1 MNEYQSY
8 LEDKSYIFTL
18 IKNRNFSVVEEI
30 ISKENIDVNI
40 VDRTGND
47 ILMRLLKNKKYD
59 LVMTLMK
66 KRSWN
71 VNKQNYDGDT
81 FGHILVEDNS
91 IGAIKIMDELTKN
104 KKYLPNIKNKKGQ
117 TVLDK
122 AIKNNYLAY
131 AFKIIKD
138 ERFDSIDISSFK
150 KLFLICINRNYGKYS
165 IISNL
170 EIIITSLEDK
180 NLSEGI
186 NNIIDDLKRNF
197 YLIKEEI
204 LNNKNNILKT
214 IVGI

>member
-1 MNEYQSY
+1 MSDYQLY
-8 LEDKSYIFTL
+8 LDDKSYIFTL
-18 IKNRNFSVVEEI
+18 IKNKNFDMVEEI
-30 ISKENIDVNI
+30 IFRENIDINM
-40 VDRTGND
+40 VDGAGND
-47 ILMRLLKNKKYD
+47 LLMRLLKNKKYD
-59 LVMTLMK
+59 LVISLMK
-66 KRSWN
+66 KRSWD

-81 FGHILVEDNS
+81 FGHILAEDNS
-91 IGAIKIMDELTKN
+91 MGAIKVMDELTKN

-138 ERFDSIDISSFK
+138 ERFDSIDIISFK
-150 KLFLICINRNYGKYS
+150 KLFSICIDKDYGKYS

-170 EIIITSLEDK
+170 EIIITSLENK
-180 NLSEGI
+180 NLNDAISKII
-186 NNIIDDLKRNF
+186 NDLKRNF

-204 LNNKNNILKT
+204 LNNKNNILKM